1 MIRSLQLATVP
12 RRVKC
17 SHSQKK
23 SRIKHQGWRRQ
34 EMVVNLTVVP
44 IGKDSSLS
52 AKVAEVL
59 KIISDSG
66 ISYKLH
72 SMGTILEGEWDE
84 IMRLIKKCHKKIL
97 KDSDRVLTT
106 ITIDDRKGRTDLIA
120 GKVKSVEEKL
130 GKKLKT

>member
-1 MIRSLQLATVP
+1 
-12 RRVKC
+12 
-17 SHSQKK
+17 
-23 SRIKHQGWRRQ
+23 
-34 EMVVNLTVVP
+34 MVVNFTVVP

-106 ITIDDRKGRTDLIA
+106 ITIYDRKGRTDRIA

>member
-1 MIRSLQLATVP
+1 MI
-12 RRVKC
+12 
-17 SHSQKK
+17 
-23 SRIKHQGWRRQ
+23 
-34 EMVVNLTVVP
+34 VNFTIVP

-59 KIISDSG
+59 KIVSDSG
-66 ISYKLH
+66 VSYKLH

-106 ITIDDRKGRTDLIA
+106 ITIDDRKGRTGRIS
-120 GKVKSVEEKL
+120 GKVKSVEKKL

>member
-1 MIRSLQLATVP
+1 
-12 RRVKC
+12 
-17 SHSQKK
+17 
-23 SRIKHQGWRRQ
+23 
-34 EMVVNLTVVP
+34 MVVNFTVVP

-106 ITIDDRKGRTDLIA
+106 ITIDDRKGRTDRIA
-120 GKVKSVEEKL
+120 GKVKSV
-130 GKKLKT
+130 GKKLKTQVD